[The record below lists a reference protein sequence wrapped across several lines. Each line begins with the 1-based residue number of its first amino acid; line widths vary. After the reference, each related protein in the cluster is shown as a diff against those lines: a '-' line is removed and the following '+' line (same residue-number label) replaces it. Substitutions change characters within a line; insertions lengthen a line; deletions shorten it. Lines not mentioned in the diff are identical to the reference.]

1 MANTTTIK
9 TLQNL
14 IVELTKYEPNL
25 TMKIWKMIPT
35 PRHRLNQDENVKIVS
50 LMPNPGDNF
59 VHGFA
64 FGRSPF

>member
-25 TMKIWKMIPT
+25 TMKIWKMIAP

-50 LMPNPGDNF
+50 LMPNPVTTLSTDSHLEG
-59 VHGFA
+59 VL
-64 FGRSPF
+64 S